1 MTYQDVGLTQEEY
14 RVIQQQLGREPN
26 ELELGLFGVLWSEHC
41 SYKSSKNL
49 LSWLPHEGPAVVQ
62 GPGENAG
69 IVALNDHVHV
79 AFKVESHNHPSYVEP
94 VQGAA
99 TGVGGILRDIVAMG
113 ARPIALADS
122 LRFGTDDK
130 AKWIQNGVVEG
141 VGAYGN
147 AIGIPTVTGEVAYGA
162 VYDKNPLVNVM
173 AIGLLSPE
181 HQVSASGAK
190 VGSYLVLLGQPTGR
204 DGIHGASLL
213 ASQDFGDATEHMR
226 PTVQVGDPFM
236 GKMLMEATLSAIQTD
251 KLDAVQD
258 LGAAGLTSSVAEL
271 AYRSGVGAHIWLE
284 RVPCREEGMTP
295 YEIMLS
301 ETQERMLLV
310 VSPENWPVVEEIIQH
325 WEVPYSIIGEVS
337 ADHELV
343 ISMNGEIVAAVPP
356 QILAGSCPRRPA
368 ISKWAQTAREQAP
381 QLTAFRPLTF
391 EREWALEVL
400 GSPNCRSRHRI
411 YERYDS
417 MILTNTVW
425 GPTHDLAVLRVRGSQ
440 EGLAVAV
447 SGPGR
452 YAARDA
458 YSGGLAAVSRVMG
471 LLATQGAMALGLT
484 DGINAGNPDKERV
497 FLDLTH
503 LIAGIADASQGFGVP
518 VTGGNV
524 SLHNET
530 EGEPIWPTA
539 IIGAVGRHLHPLHPT
554 NDAPW
559 KAGLDIIRL
568 SAASDLNLGG
578 SVFEMLHSELSAYPR
593 PDISKLADMYELLI
607 ASNQESLEYGARL
620 VGDGGLFVALSKSL
634 LASSANLGMEITVSK
649 DETTRELF
657 SEVMGQMLLFTEPST
672 TEHWVSLFRHHNIAV
687 DLIGHVTDSPTMVI
701 RAGRSYVFDRTELDR
716 TFRQGYGG

>member
-1 MTYQDVGLTQEEY
+1 
-14 RVIQQQLGREPN
+14 
-26 ELELGLFGVLWSEHC
+26 
-41 SYKSSKNL
+41 
-49 LSWLPHEGPAVVQ
+49 
-62 GPGENAG
+62 
-69 IVALNDHVHV
+69 
-79 AFKVESHNHPSYVEP
+79 
-94 VQGAA
+94 
-99 TGVGGILRDIVAMG
+99 
-113 ARPIALADS
+113 
-122 LRFGTDDK
+122 
-130 AKWIQNGVVEG
+130 
-141 VGAYGN
+141 
-147 AIGIPTVTGEVAYGA
+147 
-162 VYDKNPLVNVM
+162 
-173 AIGLLSPE
+173 
-181 HQVSASGAK
+181 
-190 VGSYLVLLGQPTGR
+190 
-204 DGIHGASLL
+204 
-213 ASQDFGDATEHMR
+213 
-226 PTVQVGDPFM
+226 
-236 GKMLMEATLSAIQTD
+236 
-251 KLDAVQD
+251 
-258 LGAAGLTSSVAEL
+258 
-271 AYRSGVGAHIWLE
+271 
-284 RVPCREEGMTP
+284 
-295 YEIMLS
+295 
-301 ETQERMLLV
+301 
-310 VSPENWPVVEEIIQH
+310 
-325 WEVPYSIIGEVS
+325 
-337 ADHELV
+337 
-343 ISMNGEIVAAVPP
+343 
-356 QILAGSCPRRPA
+356 
-368 ISKWAQTAREQAP
+368 
-381 QLTAFRPLTF
+381 
-391 EREWALEVL
+391 
-400 GSPNCRSRHRI
+400 
-411 YERYDS
+411 

-425 GPTHDLAVLRVRGSQ
+425 GPTHDLAVLRVRGSE

-484 DGINAGNPDKERV
+484 DGINAGNPDKEHV

-559 KAGLDIIRL
+559 KAGLNIIRL

-620 VGDGGLFVALSKSL
+620 VGDGGLFVALTKSL
-634 LASSANLGMEITVSK
+634 LASPANLGMEITVSK
-649 DETTRELF
+649 DETTQELF

-672 TEHWVSLFRHHNIAV
+672 TEHWVSVFRHHNIAV